1 MHLTGG
7 YKRFAGMLAGIGLVA
22 AAAIGSAGAAIAQ
35 STPTAAG
42 LYLEAEGQLVFGASH
57 FDAGLVPP
65 TIADVVGPGAKRD
78 EGNGL
83 GGALALGYSWSNGWG
98 AAVRYRRLDADD
110 STAPVDTGIM
120 TFVAGFPLVPGGFLI
135 GALGARTEVESKTSI
150 IDFEVGK
157 DLDVGGGWLHVFG
170 GVTYASIER
179 DVAVI
184 SEDCG
189 CVPFSVHFAN
199 DFHGAGPKIGARG
212 SVPVTGAVSFVGG
225 VSVAAL
231 FGTSKFASRLDDP
244 LFPIPSSFSD
254 EDRRTVAA
262 LDGHAGIAI
271 GLGPGSLTLG
281 YRIDAMFG
289 ALDTDQRV
297 SPIFRSAGLPKIGDD
312 HANFV
317 EHGPFAR
324 FTLPLSAVS
333 D

>member
-7 YKRFAGMLAGIGLVA
+7 LRAFVGGIGLAA
-22 AAAIGSAGAAIAQ
+22 AAAIGPSEEASAQ
-35 STPTAAG
+35 SPPATAG
-42 LYLEAEGQLVFGASH
+42 VYLEAEGQLVFGASH
-57 FDAGLVPP
+57 FDAGLEPP
-65 TIADVVGPGAKRD
+65 TIFDLTGPGAKRD

-98 AAVRYRRLDADD
+98 AAVRYRRLEADD
-110 STAPVDTGIM
+110 ITAPVKTGIF
-120 TFVAGFPLVPGGFLI
+120 TFVAGMPLVPGGFLV
-135 GALGARTEVESKTSI
+135 GALGARTDVESTTSL

-157 DLDVGGGWLHVFG
+157 DLDVGSGGRLHVFG

-179 DVAVI
+179 DVSVI

-189 CVPFSVHFAN
+189 CIPFSVHFAN

-225 VSVAAL
+225 ISVAAL
-231 FGTSKFASRLDDP
+231 FGRSKFASRLDDP
-244 LFPIPSSFSD
+244 LFPMPSSFSD
-254 EDRRTVAA
+254 SDRRTVAA
-262 LDGHAGIAI
+262 LDGHAGVAI

-281 YRIDAMFG
+281 YRVDAMFG

-297 SPIFRSAGLPKIGDD
+297 SPLFRSVGYPKIGDD
-312 HANFV
+312 NANFV